1 MPAPGLISHSSIGG
15 GSFGNGG
22 GSLGNGGGSGKS
34 FSLSESLLFLE
45 VTFSENWETFTLP
58 IINTGF
64 KIGLFV
70 NYVMPLHWDRVQG
83 LGHIEVLLSVGGG
96 AHWSVL
102 PQKKKQ
108 CRMLKIQ
115 RKF

>member
-45 VTFSENWETFTLP
+45 VTFSENWEIFTLP
-58 IINTGF
+58 
-64 KIGLFV
+64 V
-70 NYVMPLHWDRVQG
+70 RHWFQDWAVHKLRNAIA
-83 LGHIEVLLSVGGG
+83 LG
-96 AHWSVL
+96 
-102 PQKKKQ
+102 P
-108 CRMLKIQ
+108 
-115 RKF
+115 